1 MVITISRETGSGG
14 HTIGKLLAEKLGYAF
29 YDKEIVASTARQMGI
44 DAKLILE
51 NGENMSEQ
59 DYIDMKS
66 GFIPHYRKPNI
77 PYEEIKE
84 AQDKVIK
91 SIADKGNC
99 VIVGRGAD
107 YILRERSDV
116 LNVFIHADMECRIRR
131 VQRHDGVTGQEER
144 IRKELEQ
151 KDRSR
156 MMYYRYFTQREWG
169 RVENYTL
176 SLDAG
181 ALTKTGCTALI
192 IKAVEMRKYASGRK
206 ENLAI

>member
-14 HTIGKLLAEKLGYAF
+14 HTIGKLLAERLGFAF
-29 YDKEIVASTARQMGI
+29 YDKEIVASAAKQMGI
-44 DAKLILE
+44 NEKLILE

-66 GFIPHYRKPNI
+66 GFIPHYKKPEV
-77 PYEEIKE
+77 PYTEIKE
-84 AQDKVIK
+84 AQDRVVK

-107 YILRERSDV
+107 YILRGRNDV
-116 LNVFIHADMECRIRR
+116 IHVFIHADMEHRIRR
-131 VQRHDGVTGQEER
+131 VQRHEGVTGQEER
-144 IRKELEQ
+144 IRKELEN

-169 RVENYTL
+169 RVENYNI

-181 ALTKTGCTALI
+181 LFTKTQCVELI
-192 IKAVEMRKYASGRK
+192 IKAVEMCK
-206 ENLAI
+206 

>member
-14 HTIGKLLAEKLGYAF
+14 HTIGKLLAEKLGYTF
-29 YDKEIVASTARQMGI
+29 YDKEIVASTARRMGI

-51 NGENMSEQ
+51 NGETMSEQ

-66 GFIPHYRKPNI
+66 GFIPHYRKPEI

-84 AQDKVIK
+84 AQEKVIK
-91 SIADKGNC
+91 SIAVKGNC

-107 YILRERSDV
+107 YILRECIDAFH
-116 LNVFIHADMECRIRR
+116 VFIHASMEHRVKR
-131 VQRHDGVTGQEER
+131 VQRHEGVTDQAER

-156 MMYYRYFTQREWG
+156 AAYHRYFTQQEWG
-169 RVENYTL
+169 KVENYTL
-176 SLDAG
+176 SLNSDSF
-181 ALTKTGCTALI
+181 TKTQCAELI
-192 IKAVEMRKYASGRK
+192 IKAMEMKK
-206 ENLAI
+206 EKESKNI

>member
-14 HTIGKLLAEKLGYAF
+14 HTVGKLLAEKLGYTF
-29 YDKEIVASTARQMGI
+29 YDKEIVASVAGEMGI
-44 DAKLILE
+44 DEKLILE
-51 NGENMSEQ
+51 NGENMSDQ

-66 GFIPHYRKPNI
+66 GFIPHYKSAEV

-84 AQDKVIK
+84 AQDRVIK

-107 YILRERSDV
+107 FILRGRSDV
-116 LNVFIHADMECRIRR
+116 INVFIHADMERRIRR
-131 VQRHDGVTGQEER
+131 VQRHEGVTGQEER
-144 IRKELEQ
+144 IRKELVE

-156 MMYYRYFTQREWG
+156 TTYYRYFTGGEWG
-169 RVENYTL
+169 KVEHYTL

-181 ALTKTGCTALI
+181 VFTKTQCADLI
-192 IKAVEMRKYASGRK
+192 IKAVEMKHIRL
-206 ENLAI
+206 ENGGVG